1 MFPNGGIA
9 PGLQV
14 GNASLNSV
22 SDARRSLRSEFDLAV
37 SRKTCL
43 AIARQVEDV
52 PERRYCAWLA
62 GWKRVTE
69 FCLGCKTQLEIG
81 IRSRGFEKDL
91 PRNSSAGRRCSRT
104 AVLRLACRLET
115 RH

>member
-69 FCLGCKTQLEIG
+69 FCLGCKTQLAASNFFPQDVQ
-81 IRSRGFEKDL
+81 IRGVVCGERDHDEL
-91 PRNSSAGRRCSRT
+91 
-104 AVLRLACRLET
+104 VV
-115 RH
+115 